1 MSPAAALTA
10 ILTAVLAVGFDIVC
24 LKDLNQAEEVLYFPP
39 QVWASII
46 ILSTPLGGLAYLM
59 LGRRR

>member
-1 MSPAAALTA
+1 MSPATALTA
-10 ILTAVLAVGFDIVC
+10 ILTVVLAVGFDAVC
-24 LKDLNQAEEVLYFPP
+24 LKDLNQAGEVLYFPP

-46 ILSTPLGGLAYLM
+46 ILSTPLGGIAYLM

>member
-1 MSPAAALTA
+1 
-10 ILTAVLAVGFDIVC
+10 

-46 ILSTPLGGLAYLM
+46 ILSTPLGGIAYLM